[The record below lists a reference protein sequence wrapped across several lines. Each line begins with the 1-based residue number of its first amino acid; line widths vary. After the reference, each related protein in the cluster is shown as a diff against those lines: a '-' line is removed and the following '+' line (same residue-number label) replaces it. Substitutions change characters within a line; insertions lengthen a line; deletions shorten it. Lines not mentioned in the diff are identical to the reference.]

1 MWSRRGLLAAAL
13 ALAACEYEP
22 VLDPGDPPGVGVPI
36 ALAAPAGEL
45 QFFYRERLADRLGD
59 AETADLTLTYSVE
72 TSVIQ
77 EAISPDRVT
86 ERFLINGLARWTLAT
101 TFEEVASGDVTG
113 SASYSNTGT
122 TVSAAAAQRDAQRR
136 LMVILA
142 DRTVSQ
148 IVAKLPPG
156 PGGPPDG
163 ERPIGEGVTP

>member
-1 MWSRRGLLAAAL
+1 MWSRRALLASAL

-22 VLDPGDPPGVGVPI
+22 VLDAGDPPGVGVPI
-36 ALAAPAGEL
+36 SIAAPEGEL
-45 QFFYRERLADRLGD
+45 QFFFRERLVERIGD
-59 AETADLTLTYSVE
+59 FETARLSLTYAVE

-86 ERFLINGLARWTLAT
+86 ERFLINGVARWTLST

-122 TVSAAAAQRDAQRR
+122 TISAAAAERDAQRR

-156 PGGPPDG
+156 PGGPPG
-163 ERPIGEGVTP
+163 GQRPIGEGVTP